1 MCDKFH
7 DVKMI
12 ADKSNDLTKTIFIFI
27 LFHSKSQLKM
37 HVYDVNDVQCTLFV
51 VSISLYNSSCS
62 GASSAALLDAILQAA
77 GVSIL

>member
-12 ADKSNDLTKTIFIFI
+12 ADKSNDLTKTVFI